1 MARPFHRPNT
11 QRRPGQRP
19 GARRGSGGRNRGPMR
34 SGFMGSAPAAVLE
47 RQPVELA
54 ARMTVQELADRLGVS
69 PTQVISELVGQN
81 ILLTINQSV
90 DYDTAAMVAGNLGFT
105 VMEAAAPEARENGAA
120 DAPAEDEALLVTRPP
135 VVTVMGHVDHG
146 KTSLLD
152 AIRNTNVTGGEAG
165 GITQHIGAYQVE
177 IHDRRIT
184 FLDTPGHEAFTAMRA
199 RGAQATDIVILVVAA
214 DDGVMPQTREAIAH
228 CQAANVP
235 VVVAI
240 NKIDR
245 PNAERDRVIQQL
257 AEAGLVAEQYG
268 GDVPAVGVSA
278 KTQEG
283 IQDLLDVVLL
293 VADIHDFKAN
303 PARPASGVVIEAK
316 LDRARGPVA
325 TVLVQ
330 TGTMHVGDVVV
341 AGGAYGKVKALFN
354 DRGQRVRQAGPSVP
368 AEILGLN
375 GVAEAGDPMQ
385 AVVDEKIARQ
395 MVDPAARAGERDLS
409 EPRRDLSLQA
419 LSSQIQAGEVKEV
432 TLVVKTDVQGSIEP
446 ILNSLARLEDETGI
460 RIKVLHSGTGNV
472 SDSDILLAAASKGII
487 IGFNVRADPSS
498 RRVAESQGVDIRL
511 YTVIYH
517 LVDDVRRALAGM
529 LEPEYREIVR
539 GQAEIRQAFRAG
551 KTGQAA
557 GCLVLEGTI
566 GRNSLVRIKRGREV
580 LFEGRIQ
587 SLRRVKDDVREV
599 TAGQEC
605 GMTFDGFND
614 FDAGDV
620 VEAYERELVSS
631 GARAR
636 RGAAGGHTSHFATE
650 RADPRDPVGAAAPG
664 DARPPSRRA
673 DQHHRGGDDA
683 GSRGVA
689 RVLQRPGHG

>member
-1 MARPFHRPNT
+1 M
-11 QRRPGQRP
+11 G
-19 GARRGSGGRNRGPMR
+19 GA
-34 SGFMGSAPAAVLE
+34 AAAVLE

-90 DYDTAAMVAGNLGFT
+90 DYDTAAMVAGNLGYT

-120 DAPAEDEALLVTRPP
+120 DAPAEDETLLVTRPP

-152 AIRNTNVTGGEAG
+152 AIRNTNVTSGEAG

-228 CQAANVP
+228 CKAANVP

-245 PNAERDRVIQQL
+245 PNAEKDRVIQQL

-268 GDVPAVGVSA
+268 GDVPAVPVSA

-293 VADIHDFKAN
+293 VADIQDFKAN

-330 TGTMHVGDVVV
+330 AGTLNVGDVVV

-375 GVAEAGDPMQ
+375 GVAEAGDPML
-385 AVVDEKIARQ
+385 AVADEKIARQ
-395 MVDPAARAGERDLS
+395 MVDPAARVGERDLS

-472 SDSDILLAAASKGII
+472 SDSDVMLASASKGII
-487 IGFNVRADPSS
+487 IGFNVRAEPSS

-566 GRNSLVRIKRGREV
+566 ARNSLVRIRRGREV

-605 GMTFDGFND
+605 GITFDGFND
-614 FDAGDV
+614 FEAGDV
-620 VEAYERELVSS
+620 IEAYERELVS
-631 GARAR
+631 
-636 RGAAGGHTSHFATE
+636 
-650 RADPRDPVGAAAPG
+650 
-664 DARPPSRRA
+664 
-673 DQHHRGGDDA
+673 
-683 GSRGVA
+683 
-689 RVLQRPGHG
+689 

>member
-1 MARPFHRPNT
+1 
-11 QRRPGQRP
+11 
-19 GARRGSGGRNRGPMR
+19 
-34 SGFMGSAPAAVLE
+34 MGSAPAAVLE

-620 VEAYERELVSS
+620 VEAYERELVS
-631 GARAR
+631 
-636 RGAAGGHTSHFATE
+636 
-650 RADPRDPVGAAAPG
+650 
-664 DARPPSRRA
+664 
-673 DQHHRGGDDA
+673 
-683 GSRGVA
+683 
-689 RVLQRPGHG
+689 

>member
-620 VEAYERELVSS
+620 VEAYERELVS
-631 GARAR
+631 
-636 RGAAGGHTSHFATE
+636 
-650 RADPRDPVGAAAPG
+650 
-664 DARPPSRRA
+664 
-673 DQHHRGGDDA
+673 
-683 GSRGVA
+683 
-689 RVLQRPGHG
+689 

>member
-1 MARPFHRPNT
+1 
-11 QRRPGQRP
+11 
-19 GARRGSGGRNRGPMR
+19 
-34 SGFMGSAPAAVLE
+34 MGSAPAAVLE

-330 TGTMHVGDVVV
+330 TGTLHVGDVVV

-620 VEAYERELVSS
+620 VEAYERELV
-631 GARAR
+631 R
-636 RGAAGGHTSHFATE
+636 
-650 RADPRDPVGAAAPG
+650 
-664 DARPPSRRA
+664 
-673 DQHHRGGDDA
+673 
-683 GSRGVA
+683 
-689 RVLQRPGHG
+689 

>member
-1 MARPFHRPNT
+1 MRS
-11 QRRPGQRP
+11 GYM
-19 GARRGSGGRNRGPMR
+19 GSGG
-34 SGFMGSAPAAVLE
+34 PAAVLE
-47 RQPVELA
+47 RQPAELP

-90 DYDTAAMVAGNLGFT
+90 DYETAAMVAGNLGYP

-120 DAPAEDEALLVTRPP
+120 AAPVEDAALLVPRPP

-245 PNAERDRVIQQL
+245 PNAEKDRVIQQL

-268 GDVPAVGVSA
+268 GDVPAVPVSA

-293 VADIHDFKAN
+293 VADIQELKAN
-303 PARPASGVVIEAK
+303 PARPANGVVIEAK
-316 LDRARGPVA
+316 LDRTRGPVA

-330 TGTMHVGDVVV
+330 TGTLHVGDVVV
-341 AGGAYGKVKALFN
+341 AGGAYGNVKALFN
-354 DRGQRVRQAGPSVP
+354 DRGQRIRQAGPSVP

-375 GVAEAGDPMQ
+375 GVAEAGDRME
-385 AVVDEKIARQ
+385 VVSDEKTARHQ
-395 MVDPAARAGERDLS
+395 VDPAARAGERDLT

-419 LSSQIQAGEVKEV
+419 LSSQIQTGEVKEV

-446 ILNSLARLEDETGI
+446 ILNSLARLEEDTGI

-472 SDSDILLAAASKGII
+472 GDSDVMLAAASKGII
-487 IGFNVRADPSS
+487 IGFNVRAEPSS
-498 RRVAESQGVDIRL
+498 RRVAETQGVDVRL

-566 GRNSLVRIKRGREV
+566 SRNSLVRIRRGREV
-580 LFEGRIQ
+580 LFEGRIS

-614 FDAGDV
+614 FEAGDV
-620 VEAYERELVSS
+620 VEAYERELVS
-631 GARAR
+631 
-636 RGAAGGHTSHFATE
+636 
-650 RADPRDPVGAAAPG
+650 
-664 DARPPSRRA
+664 
-673 DQHHRGGDDA
+673 
-683 GSRGVA
+683 
-689 RVLQRPGHG
+689 